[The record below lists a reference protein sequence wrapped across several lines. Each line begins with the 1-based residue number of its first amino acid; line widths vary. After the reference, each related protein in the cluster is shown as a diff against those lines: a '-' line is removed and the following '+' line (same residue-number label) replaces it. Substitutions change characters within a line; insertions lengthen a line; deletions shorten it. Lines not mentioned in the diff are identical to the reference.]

1 MKTCADGTPFTT
13 LDGVERKLDSHDLMI
28 CNEVEPMC
36 LAGVFGG
43 LDSGVTEGTTSVFI
57 ESACFN
63 PTSVR
68 KTARRHQLSTDSSFR
83 FERGVDPNGTMY
95 ALKIAAK
102 MIQELAGG
110 EIAGDFVDVYPV
122 EVKPAEVHLE
132 YKYLHDLVGKD
143 IPVETVDT
151 ILKALEIQIVSREE
165 GALNLAV
172 PTYRVDVT
180 RPCDVV
186 EDVLRIYGYNNVEM
200 PQALHASL
208 SFKTATD
215 SADDLQK
222 MISEQLT
229 AQGFNE
235 ILNNS
240 LTAEAYYADLKT
252 YPAANCVRLLNPLSN
267 DLNVMR
273 QSLIFG
279 GLESIAHNV
288 NRRLSDLMMY
298 EFGNVYFCNPEAQS
312 TDEAPLA
319 PFSEASRLAIWLT
332 GNIRQQSWNSAAT
345 PATIYDLKAIVANIL
360 RRLGINGKEIVI
372 AQNAD
377 NELFAAALSIDTKAG
392 KHIGRMGIVSKQQLK
407 KLDIKQEVVYAEL
420 DWKLLV
426 QMSLRSKVTFTPL
439 PKTQPVV
446 RDLALLIDKAVAME
460 KIEAVVRESERK
472 LLRSVKLFDVYEGKN
487 LPQGKKSYAISITL
501 QDDEKTMQDKQID
514 GIMNKIITNLKKQL
528 GAELR

>member
-1 MKTCADGTPFTT
+1 M
-13 LDGVERKLDSHDLMI
+13 
-28 CNEVEPMC
+28 
-36 LAGVFGG
+36 
-43 LDSGVTEGTTSVFI
+43 SVI
-57 ESACFN
+57 
-63 PTSVR
+63 
-68 KTARRHQLSTDSSFR
+68 
-83 FERGVDPNGTMY
+83 
-95 ALKIAAK
+95 
-102 MIQELAGG
+102 
-110 EIAGDFVDVYPV
+110 
-122 EVKPAEVHLE
+122 
-132 YKYLHDLVGKD
+132 D
-143 IPVETVDT
+143 I
-151 ILKALEIQIVSREE
+151 
-165 GALNLAV
+165 
-172 PTYRVDVT
+172 
-180 RPCDVV
+180 
-186 EDVLRIYGYNNVEM
+186 
-200 PQALHASL
+200 
-208 SFKTATD
+208 
-215 SADDLQK
+215 
-222 MISEQLT
+222 
-229 AQGFNE
+229 
-235 ILNNS
+235 
-240 LTAEAYYADLKT
+240 
-252 YPAANCVRLLNPLSN
+252 
-267 DLNVMR
+267 
-273 QSLIFG
+273 
-279 GLESIAHNV
+279 
-288 NRRLSDLMMY
+288 
-298 EFGNVYFCNPEAQS
+298 
-312 TDEAPLA
+312 
-319 PFSEASRLAIWLT
+319 
-332 GNIRQQSWNSAAT
+332 AAT